1 MMPRMTEQPTRR
13 IVVTIDGPAGAGKS
27 SVAKLLARRL
37 GYRLLDTGAIYRAVA
52 LAAHRGGVPWT
63 EPARLGEVARTLDIR
78 FDFVG
83 DRNHVYLG
91 GGAGAGAAEDAP
103 YLGPGA
109 GAAEDGAPYLG
120 PGAGAAE
127 DAPYLGPGAGAAEDG
142 APAEPAE
149 DVTAAIRAPEISQ
162 GASQVSAHPAV
173 RAALLEL
180 QRRLGAG
187 GGVVVE
193 GRDTGTVVF
202 PAAEAKFFLT
212 ASEEERTRRR
222 VAELAQ
228 AGQAVDPAATRQQ
241 IRERD
246 QRDASRD
253 VAPMV
258 PAADAIVVDS
268 SGQTLEQVV
277 DFLAAEVSARARR

>member
-1 MMPRMTEQPTRR
+1 MMRGMSAQPTRR

-27 SVAKLLARRL
+27 TVAKLLARRL

-52 LAAHRGGVPWT
+52 LASRRRGVSWT
-63 EPARLGEVARTLDIR
+63 EGEPLGEVARELDIR

-91 GGAGAGAAEDAP
+91 G
-103 YLGPGA
+103 
-109 GAAEDGAPYLG
+109 
-120 PGAGAAE
+120 
-127 DAPYLGPGAGAAEDG
+127 
-142 APAEPAE
+142 E
-149 DVTAAIRAPEISQ
+149 DVTDAIRAPEISQ
-162 GASQVSAHPAV
+162 GSSQVSAHPEV
-173 RAALLEL
+173 RAALLDL

-202 PAAEAKFFLT
+202 PAADAKFFLT
-212 ASEEERTRRR
+212 ASEEERARRR
-222 VAELAQ
+222 VAQLAES
-228 AGQAVDPAATRQQ
+228 GTAVDFEATVRE

-246 QRDASRD
+246 ERDARRD

-258 PAADAIVVDS
+258 PAADALVVDS
-268 SGQTLEQVV
+268 STQTIEQIV
-277 DFLAAEVSARARR
+277 DFLAGRALARATG

>member
-1 MMPRMTEQPTRR
+1 MTPV
-13 IVVTIDGPAGAGKS
+13 VVTIDGPAGAGKS

-52 LAAHRGGVPWT
+52 LTARGGGIAWSDAPGCAAI
-63 EPARLGEVARTLDIR
+63 ARALDIR

-83 DRNHVYLG
+83 DKNHVYV
-91 GGAGAGAAEDAP
+91 AGD
-103 YLGPGA
+103 
-109 GAAEDGAPYLG
+109 
-120 PGAGAAE
+120 
-127 DAPYLGPGAGAAEDG
+127 
-142 APAEPAE
+142 
-149 DVTAAIRAPEISQ
+149 DVTSAIRAPEISQ
-162 GASQVSAHPAV
+162 GASQVSAHPEV

-202 PAAEAKFFLT
+202 PAADAKFFLT
-212 ASEEERTRRR
+212 ASEVERARRR
-222 VAELAQ
+222 VAELAA
-228 AGQAVDPAATRQQ
+228 AGTAVDYEATLRE

-246 QRDASRD
+246 LRDASRD

-258 PAADAIVVDS
+258 PAPDAILVDSSTQTLEEVVDS
-268 SGQTLEQVV
+268 LIRKVEMRS
-277 DFLAAEVSARARR
+277 RARSPGT

>member
-1 MMPRMTEQPTRR
+1 MRR

-27 SVAKLLARRL
+27 TVAKLLARRL

-52 LAAHRGGVPWT
+52 LAAHRKGIPWT
-63 EPARLGEVARTLDIR
+63 DAAACAAVAHDLDIR

-83 DRNHVYLG
+83 EKNHVFL
-91 GGAGAGAAEDAP
+91 AG
-103 YLGPGA
+103 
-109 GAAEDGAPYLG
+109 
-120 PGAGAAE
+120 
-127 DAPYLGPGAGAAEDG
+127 
-142 APAEPAE
+142 E
-149 DVTAAIRAPEISQ
+149 DVSAAIRTPENSQ
-162 GASQVSAHPAV
+162 GASQVSAHPPV

-202 PAAEAKFFLT
+202 PQAEAKFFLT
-212 ASEEERTRRR
+212 ATEDERARRR
-222 VAELAQ
+222 VAELGPTADYEKTL
-228 AGQAVDPAATRQQ
+228 AE

-253 VAPMV
+253 VAPMR
-258 PAADAIVVDS
+258 PADDAVLVDS
-268 SGQTLEQVV
+268 STQTIEQVV
-277 DFLAAEVSARARR
+277 ENLAAVVETRART

>member
-1 MMPRMTEQPTRR
+1 MKSV
-13 IVVTIDGPAGAGKS
+13 VVTIDGPAGAGKS

-52 LAAHRGGVPWT
+52 LTAQAAGVVWSDAAACAAI
-63 EPARLGEVARTLDIR
+63 ARALDIR

-83 DRNHVYLG
+83 DKNHVYLG
-91 GGAGAGAAEDAP
+91 D
-103 YLGPGA
+103 
-109 GAAEDGAPYLG
+109 D
-120 PGAGAAE
+120 
-127 DAPYLGPGAGAAEDG
+127 
-142 APAEPAE
+142 

-202 PAAEAKFFLT
+202 PAADAKFFLT
-212 ASEEERTRRR
+212 ATEAERARRR
-222 VAELAQ
+222 VSELAA
-228 AGQAVDPAATRQQ
+228 AGTSVDYEVTLRE
-241 IRERD
+241 ISERD
-246 QRDASRD
+246 RRDASRD
-253 VAPMV
+253 TAPMI
-258 PAADAIVVDS
+258 PAPDAVLVDS
-268 SGQTLEQVV
+268 SAQTLEEVVESLARTVQVRSRV
-277 DFLAAEVSARARR
+277 ASGDQ